1 MKFSLTLILSSLML
15 FLASCSTSPVKKTDS
30 TFLNI
35 KLQTS
40 NKNKEIILEHLLEQ
54 DFNFSVE
61 FNIENSYKLNNN
73 IVSSNLKYFCNSFIQ
88 DQNMHLETLIFNS
101 TRNNKKKILIIYS
114 KNYEKDA
121 SKIRNKYPNE
131 LYFYLDREDY
141 EYRIREIL
149 GVNNSFNKNTQILS
163 FDKSLKIEHSPRI
176 RNDISK
182 IYYLLDYDF
191 GKTVVPIVRNYA
203 FEIDSYSS
211 SEIFHD
217 ASNIKKLVDF
227 ENLYIPL
234 SDEML
239 EKIKKNKNIKSIENE
254 LEKLLIEDLVLIE
267 KVYQNNLFRKNL
279 MLNTSTQRIQNNN
292 KCIKRNLSISRI
304 SSNEISSLP

>member
-15 FLASCSTSPVKKTDS
+15 FLASCSTSTVKKTDS

-88 DQNMHLETLIFNS
+88 DQNMHLETLIFDS

-217 ASNIKKLVDF
+217 ASNVKKLVDF

-267 KVYQNNLFRKNL
+267 KVYQNNLFKKNL

-304 SSNEISSLP
+304 SSNELSSLP

>member
-15 FLASCSTSPVKKTDS
+15 FLASCSSSPVKKTDS

-88 DQNMHLETLIFNS
+88 DQNMHLETLIFDS

-149 GVNNSFNKNTQILS
+149 GVNSSVNKNTQILN
-163 FDKSLKIEHSPRI
+163 FDKSLKIQHSPRI

-239 EKIKKNKNIKSIENE
+239 EKIKKNKNIKSIESE
-254 LEKLLIEDLVLIE
+254 LEKLLIEDFVLIE

-304 SSNEISSLP
+304 SSSELSSLP

>member
-88 DQNMHLETLIFNS
+88 DQNMHLETLIFDS

-121 SKIRNKYPNE
+121 AKIRNKYPNE
-131 LYFYLDREDY
+131 LYFYLDTEDY

-149 GVNNSFNKNTQILS
+149 GVNSSVNKNTQILN
-163 FDKSLKIEHSPRI
+163 FDKSLKIKHSPRT

-292 KCIKRNLSISRI
+292 KCIKRNLSILRI
-304 SSNEISSLP
+304 SSNELSSLP

>member
-15 FLASCSTSPVKKTDS
+15 FLASCSSSQIKKTDS

-88 DQNMHLETLIFNS
+88 DQNMHLETLIFDS

-304 SSNEISSLP
+304 SSNKLSSLP

>member
-15 FLASCSTSPVKKTDS
+15 FLASCSTNPVKKTDS
-30 TFLNI
+30 TLLNI

-54 DFNFSVE
+54 DFDFSVE

-88 DQNMHLETLIFNS
+88 DQNMHLESLIFDS
-101 TRNNKKKILIIYS
+101 TKNNKKKILIIYS

-227 ENLYIPL
+227 ENLYTPL
-234 SDEML
+234 SDEIL
-239 EKIKKNKNIKSIENE
+239 KKIKKNKNIKSIENE

-267 KVYQNNLFRKNL
+267 KVYQNNLFKKNL
-279 MLNTSTQRIQNNN
+279 MLNTSAQGIQNNN

-304 SSNEISSLP
+304 SSNELSSLP

>member
-40 NKNKEIILEHLLEQ
+40 NKNKELILEHLLEQ

-88 DQNMHLETLIFNS
+88 DQNMHLETLIFDS

-239 EKIKKNKNIKSIENE
+239 EKIKKNKNIKSIESE

-267 KVYQNNLFRKNL
+267 KVYQNNLFKKNL
-279 MLNTSTQRIQNNN
+279 MLNTGAQGIQNNN
-292 KCIKRNLSISRI
+292 KCIKRNLSILRI
-304 SSNEISSLP
+304 SSNELSSLP

>member
-1 MKFSLTLILSSLML
+1 MFYISR
-15 FLASCSTSPVKKTDS
+15 KKTDS

>member
-15 FLASCSTSPVKKTDS
+15 FLASCSSSPVKKTDS

-88 DQNMHLETLIFNS
+88 DQNMHLETLIFDS

-239 EKIKKNKNIKSIENE
+239 EKIKKNKNIKSIESE

-304 SSNEISSLP
+304 SSNKLSSLP

>member
-1 MKFSLTLILSSLML
+1 MKFSLTLILSSLIL

-30 TFLNI
+30 TFLNT

-40 NKNKEIILEHLLEQ
+40 NKNKELILEHLLEQ

-88 DQNMHLETLIFNS
+88 DQNMHLETLIFDS

-176 RNDISK
+176 RYDISK

-227 ENLYIPL
+227 ENLYTPL
-234 SDEML
+234 SDEIL

-267 KVYQNNLFRKNL
+267 KVYQNNLFKKNL
-279 MLNTSTQRIQNNN
+279 MLNTGAQGIQNNN

-304 SSNEISSLP
+304 SSNELSSLP

>member
-1 MKFSLTLILSSLML
+1 ML

>member
-15 FLASCSTSPVKKTDS
+15 FLASCSTSTVKKTDS

-149 GVNNSFNKNTQILS
+149 GVNSSFNKNTQILN

-304 SSNEISSLP
+304 SSNELSSLP

>member
-15 FLASCSTSPVKKTDS
+15 FLASCSSSQIKKTDS

-88 DQNMHLETLIFNS
+88 DQNMHLETLIFDS

-304 SSNEISSLP
+304 SSSELSSLP

>member
-1 MKFSLTLILSSLML
+1 MKFSLTLILSTLML
-15 FLASCSTSPVKKTDS
+15 FLASCSTSTVKKTDS

-88 DQNMHLETLIFNS
+88 DQNMHLETLIFDS

-141 EYRIREIL
+141 DYRIREIL
-149 GVNNSFNKNTQILS
+149 GVNSSFNKNTQILN

-239 EKIKKNKNIKSIENE
+239 EKIKKNKNIKSIESE

-304 SSNEISSLP
+304 SSSELSSLP

>member
-40 NKNKEIILEHLLEQ
+40 NKNKELILEHLLEQ

-88 DQNMHLETLIFNS
+88 DQNMHLETLIFDS

-149 GVNNSFNKNTQILS
+149 GVNSSVNKNTQILN
-163 FDKSLKIEHSPRI
+163 FDKSLKIQHSPRI

-239 EKIKKNKNIKSIENE
+239 EKIKKNKNIKSIESE

>member
-88 DQNMHLETLIFNS
+88 DQNMHLETLIFDS

-304 SSNEISSLP
+304 SSSELSSLP

>member
-15 FLASCSTSPVKKTDS
+15 FLASCSTTPVKKTDS
-30 TFLNI
+30 TLLNI

-54 DFNFSVE
+54 DFDFSVE

-73 IVSSNLKYFCNSFIQ
+73 IVSSNLKYFCNSFVQ
-88 DQNMHLETLIFNS
+88 DQKMYLETLIFNS
-101 TRNNKKKILIIYS
+101 TRNNNKKILIIYS
-114 KNYEKDA
+114 KNHEKDA

-131 LYFYLDREDY
+131 IYFYLDRGDY
-141 EYRIREIL
+141 EYRIKEIL
-149 GVNNSFNKNTQILS
+149 GVKNSVNKNTQILN

-227 ENLYIPL
+227 ENLYTPL
-234 SDEML
+234 SDEIL
-239 EKIKKNKNIKSIENE
+239 KKIKKNKNIKSIENE

-267 KVYQNNLFRKNL
+267 KVYQNNLFKKNL
-279 MLNTSTQRIQNNN
+279 MLNTSAQGIQNNN

-304 SSNEISSLP
+304 SSNELSSLP

>member
-88 DQNMHLETLIFNS
+88 DQNMHLETLIFDS

-149 GVNNSFNKNTQILS
+149 GVNNSFNKNTQVLS

-234 SDEML
+234 SDEIL

-267 KVYQNNLFRKNL
+267 KIYQNNLFRKNL

-292 KCIKRNLSISRI
+292 KCIKRNLSILRI
-304 SSNEISSLP
+304 SSNELSSLP

>member
-15 FLASCSTSPVKKTDS
+15 FLASCSTSTVKKTDS

-88 DQNMHLETLIFNS
+88 DQNMHLETLIFDS

-304 SSNEISSLP
+304 SSSELSSLP

>member
-15 FLASCSTSPVKKTDS
+15 FLASCSTSTVKKTDS

-88 DQNMHLETLIFNS
+88 DQNMHLETLIFDS

-217 ASNIKKLVDF
+217 ASNVKKLVDF

-304 SSNEISSLP
+304 SSNELSSLP

>member
-15 FLASCSTSPVKKTDS
+15 FLASCSTSTVKKTDS

-88 DQNMHLETLIFNS
+88 DQNMHLETLIFDS

-149 GVNNSFNKNTQILS
+149 GVNNSFNKNTQILN

-304 SSNEISSLP
+304 SSNELSSLP

>member
-40 NKNKEIILEHLLEQ
+40 NKNKELILEHLLEQ

-88 DQNMHLETLIFNS
+88 DQNMHLESLIFDS
-101 TRNNKKKILIIYS
+101 TKNNKKKILIIYS

-227 ENLYIPL
+227 ENLYTPL
-234 SDEML
+234 SDEIL

-292 KCIKRNLSISRI
+292 KCIKRNLSILRI
-304 SSNEISSLP
+304 SSNELSSLP

>member
-15 FLASCSTSPVKKTDS
+15 FLASCSSSPVKKTDS

-88 DQNMHLETLIFNS
+88 DQNMHLESLIFDS

-141 EYRIREIL
+141 DYRIREIL

-234 SDEML
+234 SDEIL

-267 KVYQNNLFRKNL
+267 KVYQNNLFKKNL
-279 MLNTSTQRIQNNN
+279 MLNTGAQGIQNNN

-304 SSNEISSLP
+304 SSSELSSLP

>member
-88 DQNMHLETLIFNS
+88 DQNMHLETLIFDS

-149 GVNNSFNKNTQILS
+149 GVNSSVNKNTQILN
-163 FDKSLKIEHSPRI
+163 FDKSLKIQHSPRI

-304 SSNEISSLP
+304 SSNELSSLP

>member
-15 FLASCSTSPVKKTDS
+15 FLASCSSSPVKKTDS

-88 DQNMHLETLIFNS
+88 DQNMHLETLIFDS

-149 GVNNSFNKNTQILS
+149 GINNSFNKNTQILS

-292 KCIKRNLSISRI
+292 KCIKRNLSILRI
-304 SSNEISSLP
+304 SSNELSSLP